1 MDTRDSPKLSQIR
14 VSPTLTT
21 NKVIQMKKAM
31 FSKVATSL
39 LLSAGLLASGVA
51 AADTTL
57 TFDAAGNATF
67 GITHATAGSFTDTF
81 VFAVSE
87 DAFASGTA
95 TVGKTYIDA
104 KRLANYGISDI
115 TFFSEVGGVRTNVA
129 TTFDTDG
136 GISFFPEA
144 ALTAGTYGFTVS
156 GQTLLNGKGGSY
168 AGTLNLVSAVPEP
181 TTYAMLGLGLGM
193 LAFTARRKANNKLG

>member
-1 MDTRDSPKLSQIR
+1 
-14 VSPTLTT
+14 
-21 NKVIQMKKAM
+21 MKKAM

-67 GITHATAGSFTDTF
+67 GMAHADAGSYTDTF
-81 VFAVSE
+81 LFSVS
-87 DAFASGTA
+87 DAMASATGTA
-95 TVGKTYIDA
+95 IAGKTRIDA
-104 KRLANYGISDI
+104 ARLANYGITDI
-115 TFFSEVGGVRTNVA
+115 TFFSEVGGVRTNLA
-129 TTFDTDG
+129 TTFTTDG
-136 GISFFPEA
+136 GIEFFPEA
-144 ALTAGTYGFTVS
+144 DLMSGSYGFTVT
-156 GQTLLNGKGGSY
+156 GNTLLTGKGGSY
-168 AGTLNLVSAVPEP
+168 AGNLNLVSSVPEP